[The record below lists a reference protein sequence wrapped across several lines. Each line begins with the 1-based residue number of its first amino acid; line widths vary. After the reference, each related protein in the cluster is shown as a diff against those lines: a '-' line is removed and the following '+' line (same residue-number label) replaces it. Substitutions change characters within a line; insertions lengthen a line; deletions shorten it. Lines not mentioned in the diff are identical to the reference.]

1 MRRQGWESSKDTLS
15 LRNQI
20 DAFVKE
26 AIDGSIPQI
35 PFSGY
40 LMFIEEGSR
49 KESEAAYFERRKQ
62 LAALCLYLQYHKKS
76 EPDYGK
82 VVDYFQELLW
92 SVVNEFS
99 WCLIAHLPQEK
110 SGFHKNPGTQID
122 LFAAET
128 AETFAEIL
136 SIHSDI
142 IHPFLQSQ
150 IRDRITR
157 HIFDPFLENSWW
169 WETVQSNW
177 SAVCCGSIGM
187 AALLLEKGE
196 KRRQLLHKVDLGLE
210 YYLKSFGEDGVCE
223 EGIGYWVY
231 GFGYYIY
238 YIAMRIELDAEYHLQ
253 EEKRDKL
260 KKLAE
265 FPWLVQMSE
274 NSFVPF
280 SDVPARIGIPTGLLS
295 YLHQEYGGMMPACT
309 IITPFDFDHGYR
321 FAHIS
326 RNLWWT
332 DSGIF
337 HEEVGD
343 EAVYFSNRQWL
354 LQRKKG
360 YFFAVK
366 GGNNNEQHNHNDSGN
381 FVLAIDGEQFIAD
394 LGAGRYTADYFA
406 EKRYEFVH
414 TRSRYHNLPLI
425 GGQEQIATPEECQV
439 EHVAVE
445 GEYVGITMEL
455 GMFYSVPE
463 LTSLKRSFVSDM
475 SKGNIILKDEVRAA
489 KEITVEESFMT
500 YIRPSVLKDGE
511 IIIQGEKGQLSLSY
525 DYALLEYCLEELT
538 FENHYSEQ
546 VAAYRMSFLMKE
558 KRLNTSMEFLFT
570 YN

>member
-1 MRRQGWESSKDTLS
+1 
-15 LRNQI
+15 
-20 DAFVKE
+20 
-26 AIDGSIPQI
+26 
-35 PFSGY
+35 
-40 LMFIEEGSR
+40 
-49 KESEAAYFERRKQ
+49 
-62 LAALCLYLQYHKKS
+62 
-76 EPDYGK
+76 
-82 VVDYFQELLW
+82 
-92 SVVNEFS
+92 
-99 WCLIAHLPQEK
+99 
-110 SGFHKNPGTQID
+110 
-122 LFAAET
+122 
-128 AETFAEIL
+128 
-136 SIHSDI
+136 
-142 IHPFLQSQ
+142 
-150 IRDRITR
+150 
-157 HIFDPFLENSWW
+157 
-169 WETVQSNW
+169 
-177 SAVCCGSIGM
+177 
-187 AALLLEKGE
+187 
-196 KRRQLLHKVDLGLE
+196 
-210 YYLKSFGEDGVCE
+210 
-223 EGIGYWVY
+223 
-231 GFGYYIY
+231 
-238 YIAMRIELDAEYHLQ
+238 
-253 EEKRDKL
+253 
-260 KKLAE
+260 
-265 FPWLVQMSE
+265 
-274 NSFVPF
+274 
-280 SDVPARIGIPTGLLS
+280 
-295 YLHQEYGGMMPACT
+295 MMPACT

-394 LGAGRYTADYFA
+394 LGAGRYTADYFG
-406 EKRYEFVH
+406 EKRYELVH

-425 GGQEQIATPEECQV
+425 GEQEQIATPEECQV

-455 GMFYSVPE
+455 GMFYFVPE

-475 SKGNIILKDEVRAA
+475 SKGNIILKDEVRAT

-525 DYALLEYCLEELT
+525 DYALLEYYLEELT

-546 VAAYRMSFLMKE
+546 VTAYRMSFLMKE